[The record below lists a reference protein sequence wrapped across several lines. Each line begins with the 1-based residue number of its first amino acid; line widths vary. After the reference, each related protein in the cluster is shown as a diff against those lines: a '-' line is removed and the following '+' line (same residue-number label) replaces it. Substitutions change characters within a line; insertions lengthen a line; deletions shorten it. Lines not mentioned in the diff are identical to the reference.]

1 MDVKI
6 MLTEEGDIQVNTETL
21 AAFFGV
27 SRRTLTNWTKDG
39 CPKLDRGW
47 WSLRDVMTWR
57 ESQGKGADQLDEEGD
72 LKKRKLK
79 AEIGLKE
86 AQRDYADLKK
96 QIINGDYLERA
107 EVVTE
112 LKRFMVTFKR
122 AAMGI
127 PRVVSAQIGLSVE
140 PETVRRIESQLSKTI
155 NDILREMSED
165 GTFTKKRK

>member
-6 MLTEEGDIQVNTETL
+6 MLTEDGDIKANTETL

-57 ESQGKGADQLDEEGD
+57 ESQGKGADQTDEAE

-79 AEIGLKE
+79 VEIELKE
-86 AQRDYADLKK
+86 VQRDYTELKK
-96 QIINGDYLERA
+96 QIANGDYLERA
-107 EVVTE
+107 EVIAE
-112 LKRFMVTFKR
+112 LKRFMVTLKR
-122 AAMGI
+122 TVTGI
-127 PRVVSAQIGLSVE
+127 PRLVSAQIGMSVE
-140 PETVRRIESQLSKTI
+140 PEAARRIESQITKTL
-155 NDILREMSED
+155 NDILREMSID
-165 GTFTKKRK
+165 GTYAKKRK